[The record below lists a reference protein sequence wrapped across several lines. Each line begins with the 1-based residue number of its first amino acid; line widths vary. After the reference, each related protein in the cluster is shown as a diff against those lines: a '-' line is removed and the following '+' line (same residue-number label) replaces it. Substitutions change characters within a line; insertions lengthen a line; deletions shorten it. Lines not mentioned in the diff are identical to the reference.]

1 MQHGVKNTGAPGE
14 RLRLADEDWQLW
26 FQPGWPAR
34 DLRDLLMLRRAGDL
48 PALRVLRARRLA
60 ADGEPA
66 GDGAWGIWLIAEQ
79 GLSQQQQQRCREQGV
94 IWLDSRALPAALADY
109 CSGLPPTRLER
120 VPAGRSTPA
129 GWLAALAVAAGAAL
143 LLIAHGD
150 REQRISEQN
159 QRAAAVISSLSGA
172 NVAREPVEQLHAAL
186 VALGVPALIDD
197 RVVLREP
204 QGLTA
209 QAEARLLDAAL
220 APELRAQLAD
230 LPALRVYLEQQARRL
245 GQKRLVM
252 GTEHCA
258 YAGERVIALPGNR
271 AFVLRLQRIGPWD
284 ARLRWAGVERIES
297 QQLHDCVALRLH
309 GANAE
314 HL

>member
-1 MQHGVKNTGAPGE
+1 MQHRVNDITAPGE

-26 FQPGWPAR
+26 FQQSWPAR
-34 DLRDLLMLRRAGDL
+34 ELRDLLMLRHVGDL
-48 PALRVLRARRLA
+48 PGLRVLRARRLA

-66 GDGAWGIWLIAEQ
+66 GDGAWQIWLLAEQ

-94 IWLDSRALPAALADY
+94 IWLDSRALPAGLADY
-109 CSGLPPTRLER
+109 CSGLPPTRLEMAVGR
-120 VPAGRSTPA
+120 RSTLS
-129 GWLAALAVAAGAAL
+129 GWFVAAVAASCLAL
-143 LLIAHGD
+143 LLIAHAQ

-159 QRAAAVISSLSGA
+159 QRAAAVISTLHGA
-172 NVAREPVEQLHAAL
+172 KVVREPVEQLHAAL

-204 QGLTA
+204 QGLGA
-209 QAEARLLDAAL
+209 QAEARLLDEAL
-220 APELRAQLAD
+220 APQLRAELAD

-258 YAGERVIALPGNR
+258 YAGERVIPLPGNR
-271 AFVLRLQRIGPWD
+271 AFVLRLQRVGPWD

-297 QQLHDCVALRLH
+297 QQLHDCVALRLRS
-309 GANAE
+309 
-314 HL
+314 